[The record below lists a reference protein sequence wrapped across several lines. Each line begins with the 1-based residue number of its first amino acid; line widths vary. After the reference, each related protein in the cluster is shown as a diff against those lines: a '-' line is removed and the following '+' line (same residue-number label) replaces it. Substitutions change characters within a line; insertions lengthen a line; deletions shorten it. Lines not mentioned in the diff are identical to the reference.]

1 MSKRKKVTESIRSGV
16 SPAKEKLM
24 HVIASGIVISDELTP
39 EELELLQESEGG
51 LTPEERY
58 AILKE
63 VGDDPYLHM
72 P

>member
-1 MSKRKKVTESIRSGV
+1 MGKREKLVEGFQV
-16 SPAKEKLM
+16 AKEKIL
-24 HVIASGIVISDELTP
+24 HVVASGIVISDELTP
-39 EELELLQESEGG
+39 EELALLQESEKG

-63 VGDDPYLHM
+63 VGDDPDLHI